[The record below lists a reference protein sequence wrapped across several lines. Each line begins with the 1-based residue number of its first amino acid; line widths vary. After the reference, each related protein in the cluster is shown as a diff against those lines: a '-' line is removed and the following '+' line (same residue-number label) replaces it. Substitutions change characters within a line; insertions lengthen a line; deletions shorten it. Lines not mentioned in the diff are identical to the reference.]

1 MVTERAWAG
10 TERSRELAP
19 AGGTRGTY
27 GVRCAV
33 PQQRW
38 TWGRR
43 GGRLIPWGLGCCSA
57 PCQGLCCQDTAASFL
72 GGAGRAQRPA
82 LESPVLGLVSEAL
95 QCIGQGGDGEF
106 RLPDAVLTHQQPRS
120 FALCAS
126 VSSPGA

>member
-1 MVTERAWAG
+1 MGWE
-10 TERSRELAP
+10 
-19 AGGTRGTY
+19 
-27 GVRCAV
+27 
-33 PQQRW
+33 
-38 TWGRR
+38 

-106 RLPDAVLTHQQPRS
+106 RLPAAVLTQQQPRS